1 MKTISVVS
9 PCYMEEANVEN
20 CYRTVKAIFEEHLPE
35 YRLEHIFVDNCSTDE
50 TVNILRELAQND
62 TGVKVVVNSRNF
74 GSYRSAFNGLKFAT
88 GDAIVVLLPVDLQDP
103 PELIPEFVK
112 HWENGIEVVAGSRGE
127 REEGFFLRNA
137 RRVFY
142 RIVNGLSAFEIPS
155 DVGEF
160 QLVDRKVLDAML
172 RYNDHYPYIRG
183 IIASCGF
190 KRLIIPYVWVTRKR
204 GISSSNLPIMI
215 DQALNGI
222 FSFTNVPMRLCTL
235 VGFAISILCVVFSLF
250 VMASYFFAPDLI
262 PRGTTTI
269 IVAVVLLS
277 GIQLIF
283 TGMLGEYVT
292 SIHQQVRGGPLVIER
307 ETINIEP
314 AINAPQNSGTVG

>member
-1 MKTISVVS
+1 
-9 PCYMEEANVEN
+9 
-20 CYRTVKAIFEEHLPE
+20 
-35 YRLEHIFVDNCSTDE
+35 
-50 TVNILRELAQND
+50 
-62 TGVKVVVNSRNF
+62 
-74 GSYRSAFNGLKFAT
+74 
-88 GDAIVVLLPVDLQDP
+88 
-103 PELIPEFVK
+103 
-112 HWENGIEVVAGSRGE
+112 
-127 REEGFFLRNA
+127 
-137 RRVFY
+137 
-142 RIVNGLSAFEIPS
+142 
-155 DVGEF
+155 
-160 QLVDRKVLDAML
+160 
-172 RYNDHYPYIRG
+172 
-183 IIASCGF
+183 
-190 KRLIIPYVWVTRKR
+190 
-204 GISSSNLPIMI
+204 MI

-314 AINAPQNSGTVG
+314 AINAPQNSGPVG

>member
-1 MKTISVVS
+1 
-9 PCYMEEANVEN
+9 MEEANVEN

-314 AINAPQNSGTVG
+314 AINAPQNSGPVG